1 MGVCFACCGP
11 LIPTQT
17 ARKRCKT
24 PFSHATGM
32 EANLLRIPRGY
43 TCSILR
49 HSVYSSRAR
58 RALPLFAA
66 AYTGAQKQRGSTRSS
81 NGNSNEHQFYLM
93 WPPHP
98 SEKDDVSPWI
108 AWLKSTYLVPGVH
121 VSPPQDRAC
130 TPLTACCRVPHVKR
144 LPAMGDA

>member
-1 MGVCFACCGP
+1 MLCLLWP
-11 LIPTQT
+11 PHTNPNI
-17 ARKRCKT
+17 KRCKT

-98 SEKDDVSPWI
+98 REQDDDSPWI
-108 AWLKSTYLVPGVH
+108 PLAKIYAPGTWCTRVTA
-121 VSPPQDRAC
+121 SGQSLYASAC
-130 TPLTACCRVPHVKR
+130 RRVPHVQR